1 MSPEATKTMG
11 IWTAIGIAIGVAIGA
26 GLDNIGVGIAIGAG
40 LGAAIG
46 TFEIERHG
54 SKDRAPDEAHR

>member
-1 MSPEATKTMG
+1 MTPGATRSMG
-11 IWTAIGIAIGVAIGA
+11 IWTAVGIAIGVAVGA

-46 TFEIERHG
+46 TFIVERQTT
-54 SKDRAPDEAHR
+54 DERARDEARR

>member
-11 IWTAIGIAIGVAIGA
+11 IWTAIGIAVGVAIGA

-46 TFEIERHG
+46 TFMVERGG
-54 SKDRAPDEAHR
+54 SSDRPPDEVHR

>member
-11 IWTAIGIAIGVAIGA
+11 IWTAIGIAVGVAIGA

-40 LGAAIG
+40 LGAAVG
-46 TFEIERHG
+46 TFMIERDSG
-54 SKDRAPDEAHR
+54 KNRTTDEAHH